1 MIYDLAIIGGGPA
14 GVAAG
19 VYAARKR
26 LNTLF
31 VTKDWNGQSS
41 VSEGV
46 ENWIGEVK
54 ISGLDLSKKLENHLK
69 AYAGDILDIKE
80 GEWVKEVESRKSRVE
95 SERQNEK
102 VKNSNNA
109 LTQNTSSAATQIS
122 NMSNAAAHE
131 GNLSRRVSEERDE
144 KVYRSEKAAESNSVV
159 VSEAD
164 QKGTSFIITTD
175 KGSYEAKTILV
186 TTGSSR
192 RKLDVPSAD
201 RLEHKG
207 LTYCASC
214 DGPLFA
220 GQDVAVVGG
229 GNAGFESAAQL
240 LAYCKSVT
248 LLSRSDF
255 KADPSTVNA
264 VLANPKM
271 KAVRN
276 TVLKEVLGDKFVSG
290 LTYTD
295 SKSKKDITLNVTGI
309 FAEIGSIPNTDFIKD
324 VVKLDQYNR
333 IPIDPKNQRVIG
345 IEGLWAAGDVT
356 DGLFHQNNIAA
367 GDAVKALEDIYL
379 FLKAK

>member
-1 MIYDLAIIGGGPA
+1 MQQYDLAILGGGPA
-14 GVAAG
+14 GAAAG

-31 VTKDWNGQSS
+31 ITKDWLGQSS

-69 AYAGDILDIKE
+69 AYAADIVHIKE
-80 GEWVKEVESRKSRVE
+80 GEWVKG
-95 SERQNEK
+95 
-102 VKNSNNA
+102 
-109 LTQNTSSAATQIS
+109 I
-122 NMSNAAAHE
+122 
-131 GNLSRRVSEERDE
+131 
-144 KVYRSEKAAESNSVV
+144 EKAKSGF
-159 VSEAD
+159 
-164 QKGTSFIITTD
+164 KITTD
-175 KGSYEAKTILV
+175 KGSYEAKTVLA

-192 RKLDVPSAD
+192 RKLDIAGAD

-229 GNAGFESAAQL
+229 GNAGFESASQL

-255 KADPSTVNA
+255 KADPGTVEA
-264 VLANPKM
+264 VMANPKM
-271 KAVRN
+271 KAIKN
-276 TVLKEVLGDKFVSG
+276 AIPKEVLGDKFVSG
-290 LTYTD
+290 IIYTD
-295 SKSKKDITLNVTGI
+295 ATTKKDVTLNVTGI
-309 FAEIGSIPNTDFIKD
+309 FAEIGSVPNTDFLKGE
-324 VVKLDQYNR
+324 VKLDQYSR
-333 IPIDPKNQRVIG
+333 IPVDPKNQRAAPG
-345 IEGLWAAGDVT
+345 IWAAGDAT

-367 GDAVKALEDIYL
+367 GDAVKAVEDIYL
-379 FLKAK
+379 FLKTK